1 MAVRQLAE
9 RQGNG
14 IVVEL
19 FWNDAAPPGKDLYVE
34 YRDERT
40 DVFYTLYPPR
50 DSALEAF
57 YHPNAYVPE
66 KRQRRTP
73 RRAAA

>member
-9 RQGNG
+9 RKSNG

-19 FWNDAAPPGKDLYVE
+19 LWNDGAPPGQDLYVE
-34 YRDERT
+34 YRDERQ

-50 DSALEAF
+50 DAALEAF
-57 YHPNAYVPE
+57 YHPNAYVPP
-66 KRQRRTP
+66 QREYASP
-73 RRAAA
+73 RAAA